1 MPTKE
6 ELLSGFIQEL
16 RRGTILLPVLS
27 KLQRPAYGYELIAD
41 LARGGVRIEA
51 NTLYPLLRRLEG
63 QGLLEASWSLDAA
76 KPRKYYAATLL
87 GLELLRD
94 MKAHWQRAV
103 LSLQTILEEDLPHD
117 QP

>member
-16 RRGTILLPVLS
+16 RRGTILLLVLS
-27 KLQRPAYGYELIAD
+27 KLQKPAYGYELIAD
-41 LARGGVRIEA
+41 LARGGVRVEA

-63 QGLLEASWSLDAA
+63 QGLLSASWSLDAA
-76 KPRKYYAATLL
+76 KPRKYYSATPL

-94 MKAHWQRAV
+94 MKAHWQSTALR
-103 LSLQTILEEDLPHD
+103 LQTILEEDLPNE
-117 QP
+117 P